1 MLNVESD
8 DTHAEGRGMRR
19 LDGRTAVI
27 TGGAQGQGEV
37 EVRRFVEAGAHV
49 LIADVLQDKG
59 RELAQELG
67 ERARFVRLDV
77 GSEEDWASAIECLDP
92 GWPPLQVLVN
102 NAGVHWQRGIESETP
117 GDFARM
123 LQVNLVGAL
132 LGTQAVTEPM
142 RAAGGGSIV
151 NVCSVLALVGGR
163 GASAYSASKWGL
175 RGLSKSAA
183 LELGRY
189 GIRVNAIHPGYIDS
203 PMLHAVAGPGRS
215 DNYYDFLALRRI
227 GTPVEV
233 ADLAVFLASDDSTY
247 LTGGDFAVD
256 GGMTAGGGP
265 RTQF

>member
-1 MLNVESD
+1 M
-8 DTHAEGRGMRR
+8 HR
-19 LDGRTAVI
+19 LDGRTALI
-27 TGGAQGQGEV
+27 TGGAQGQGEA

-49 LIADVLQDKG
+49 LIADVLEDKG
-59 RELAQELG
+59 RELARELG

-77 GSEEDWASAIECLDP
+77 GVEKDWASAIGTLDS
-92 GWPPLQVLVN
+92 GWPPLRILVN
-102 NAGVHWQRGIESETP
+102 NAGVHWQRGIESESAD
-117 GDFARM
+117 DFARM

-132 LGTQAVTEPM
+132 LGIRAVTEPM

-151 NVCSVLALVGGR
+151 NICSVLALVGGR

-215 DNYYDFLALRRI
+215 DDFYDFLPLQRI

-233 ADLAVFLASDDSTY
+233 ADLAVYLASDGSTY
-247 LTGGDFAVD
+247 LTGGDFTVD
-256 GGMTAGGGP
+256 GGMTAGFGP
-265 RTQF
+265 RTQS